1 MQRKSRAVHV
11 TAKAMSG
18 RPWSGVRLSGLAG
31 VGEMARDQGLVW
43 RQERPV
49 CGRAGRG
56 SISWAVTC
64 MPACLHVG
72 SAVGTEAG
80 RPLLPAPLALAA
92 VDETGA
98 GQVQGPH
105 RSSPGRDEVGGRH
118 RRPAPVPSG
127 WGNYFRTGNAADKFI
142 ELDRYVAW
150 RLKRLLIKKQ
160 GPQPTRRTG
169 GALDPDLVP

>member
-1 MQRKSRAVHV
+1 
-11 TAKAMSG
+11 
-18 RPWSGVRLSGLAG
+18 
-31 VGEMARDQGLVW
+31 
-43 RQERPV
+43 
-49 CGRAGRG
+49 
-56 SISWAVTC
+56 
-64 MPACLHVG
+64 MPACWVG
-72 SAVGTEAG
+72 CGNKSGSSATTCTVG
-80 RPLLPAPLALAA
+80 LAA

-169 GALDPDLVP
+169 GALDPDLVPRPGASPAHGHHPLPEGSVTMHRRPSARHMRENRTYGLKGGWGTRTARRRHRRP